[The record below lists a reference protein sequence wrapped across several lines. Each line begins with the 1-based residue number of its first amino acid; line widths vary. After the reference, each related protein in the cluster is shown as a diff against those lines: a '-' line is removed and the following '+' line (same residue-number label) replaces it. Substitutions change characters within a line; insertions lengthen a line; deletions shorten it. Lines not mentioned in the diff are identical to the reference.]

1 MTRVYKEEFRNS
13 MVEIASRVIHVA
25 SPYDRVRIVEWCRRL
40 AGISSDNINDAKKRN
55 DYIQLLKIMV
65 RGGRLHGIFRQSLPG
80 EKIPPLGEAIG
91 INLIEEV
98 SKDLPRPGPIA
109 PVISKKTPDGSA
121 YIAINK
127 IQDKGFLCY
136 MAVTPD
142 GIGDF
147 PQINGES
154 LEANQLMD

>member
-13 MVEIASRVIHVA
+13 LVEIASHVVHIA
-25 SPYDRVRIVEWCRRL
+25 SPHDRVRIVEWCRRL

-65 RGGRLHGIFRQSLPG
+65 RGGQLRGIFRRSLPG

-109 PVISKKTPDGSA
+109 PVISKKTLDGTA

-127 IQDKGFLCY
+127 IHDKGLLCY

-142 GIGDF
+142 GTIDDSEDDDNS
-147 PQINGES
+147 PI
-154 LEANQLMD
+154 AVAKK